1 MVQIS
6 WLWGLDKINPERV
19 GAANDGGK
27 SRGQPVNI
35 GISAPCS
42 GRERAL
48 ADHAGRG
55 LPHAVRSHDG
65 PVTF

>member
-35 GISAPCS
+35 GDFSALFRPGKGAGGPC
-42 GRERAL
+42 RARL
-48 ADHAGRG
+48 AACCQK
-55 LPHAVRSHDG
+55 P
-65 PVTF
+65 